1 MKWVKYFQS
10 FLAFLLLL
18 DYDRAFSEC
27 EIMDILT
34 AYLQRLTFLQEIFFY
49 AALFGSCFSVIQT
62 LLLLFGMHHDE
73 ASEGGDESSFKWLS
87 KQGITGFVML
97 FGWAGLT
104 ASMEFK
110 LSSFLSIS
118 SALCAGIFALFT
130 AGSIFKWAKKLR
142 SPGSVFN
149 IEEAVG
155 KTAVVY
161 QKIPVGGSG
170 KISIS
175 LSGLSYEMEA
185 RSTEQQEI
193 PSFTPVKVIYTHD
206 LRTVVVQP
214 LR

>member
-1 MKWVKYFQS
+1 M
-10 FLAFLLLL
+10 LNG
-18 DYDRAFSEC
+18 
-27 EIMDILT
+27 LT
-34 AYLQRLTFLQEIFFY
+34 TYLRHLSFLQEIFFY
-49 AALFGSCFSVIQT
+49 AALFGSFFSLIQS
-62 LLLLFGMHHDE
+62 LFLFFGMSDDSS
-73 ASEGGDESSFKWLS
+73 SEGGDESSFKWVS

-97 FGWAGLT
+97 FGWTGLT
-104 ASMEFK
+104 ASCQFHC
-110 LSSFLSIS
+110 SSFLSICIATGS
-118 SALCAGIFALFT
+118 GVVALFL
-130 AGSIFKWAKKLR
+130 AGYIVKWTRKLK
-142 SPGSVFN
+142 SLGSVFN

-161 QKIPVGGSG
+161 QKIPAGGSG

-185 RSTEQQEI
+185 RASEGQEI